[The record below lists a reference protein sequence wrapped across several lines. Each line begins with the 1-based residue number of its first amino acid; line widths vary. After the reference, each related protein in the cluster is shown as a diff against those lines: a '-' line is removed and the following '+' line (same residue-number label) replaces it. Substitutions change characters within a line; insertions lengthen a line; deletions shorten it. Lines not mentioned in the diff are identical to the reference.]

1 MSEQSRSA
9 RVVQHS
15 KAIQKVELIHIVL
28 ENGQEFELEDLTGR
42 KVAKVVR
49 ELGSEF
55 LELAKEVNPKEM
67 QPAEMTERVIEILDD
82 NKLDSLIGILFDGYP
97 VLDLKIRDLFE
108 LVEKYVEAVDLDS
121 VFQVYTRLKLMVRGH
136 KVIQEIQHQMEKAR
150 QEQHPA
156 SK

>member
-15 KAIQKVELIHIVL
+15 KAIQKVELIHIIL

-49 ELGSEF
+49 ELGGEI
-55 LELAKEVNPKEM
+55 LDLAKQIDVKEM
-67 QPAEMTERVIEILDD
+67 DPAQITERVIEILDD
-82 NKLDSLIGILFDGYP
+82 EQLDKLVGILFDGYP
-97 VLDLKIRDLFE
+97 VLDLRIRDLFE

-121 VFQVYTRLKLMVRGH
+121 VFSVYTRLKLMVRGH
-136 KVIQEIQHQMEKAR
+136 KVIEEMRHQMAKAR

-156 SK
+156 NK